1 MSLKISL
8 QRTYSV
14 ASLSSFGRLVAAFHE
29 WPGERRRAAEWQRS
43 RQTRRISCRQ
53 IPGCHRADGRARTRQ
68 YANPKARKK
77 SGHGETHPQTPL
89 GLHRAFDPLSVIPMS
104 SDIPP
109 DQRGNFATIIGQ
121 SWAAL
126 GSASLDAGGTGCG
139 GRWAYCALPSGR
151 HCP

>member
-1 MSLKISL
+1 MAKIPPNEANIMPPNTGVPSC
-8 QRTYSV
+8 
-14 ASLSSFGRLVAAFHE
+14 
-29 WPGERRRAAEWQRS
+29 RRASPDAPVCKSES
-43 RQTRRISCRQ
+43 RE
-53 IPGCHRADGRARTRQ
+53 
-68 YANPKARKK
+68 K

-89 GLHRAFDPLSVIPMS
+89 GHHWAFDPLSVIPMS